1 MDVPPEFM
9 ASISTYYQGYVK
21 GIKLIEG
28 EFVNKG
34 QLLFVLENP
43 EYLQMQQDFLEA
55 KEQLAYLKSEYDRQ
69 KTLANENISAQ
80 KNYLKA
86 KSDYGVTSTRYEA
99 LKKKLSLMGI
109 STASL
114 DNSNLHST
122 IRITA
127 PISGYVSSINV
138 SQGKV
143 LSPNEVA
150 LIITNTEHLHVE
162 IMVFEKD
169 ILKVVKGQKIHYKFS
184 GSSKELGGEV
194 HLVSRAVT
202 QGAGAI
208 SVHGHINNSDELKNM
223 YPKRFKKEISKPT
236 MEVKNLWPDRLL
248 EGVNFN
254 IYAGEILG
262 LAGQLGS
269 GTGDIL
275 AAIAGSTRT
284 RGGELIYKGKTFLP
298 KSPKEAIDSG
308 IAYCS
313 DDRKHDGLFLGRPI
327 SENLSSAALK
337 SISKNGI
344 RLPKSENEMVTENA
358 IKFTIDPSRIPQEA
372 GVLSGGNQQKVALA
386 KWLAI
391 HPDVILVNEPTRGV
405 DVGARAEIYQKL
417 RELADDGAA
426 IVVASTDIQEITNL
440 PDRVITIYRGIQIG
454 EIGLEDMSAATIL
467 EEITNPFNEKGLQGD
482 EDL

>member
-1 MDVPPEFM
+1 MKKSIYSIAIIGLFAACSSSENPTSDENNVSTSSLIEVSNAQFEANQLSLASPQPFTFTSTIKCTGKVDVPPEFM

-28 EFVNKG
+28 EFVTKG

-223 YPKRFKKEISKPT
+223 YPGMFVEAEIITEANNQLGVPESSVIEIEGKFYVLRLKEKNAKSYNFEKKEVNIVDKSNGY
-236 MEVKNLWPDRLL
+236 VHL
-248 EGVNFN
+248 EG
-254 IYAGEILG
+254 I
-262 LAGQLGS
+262 
-269 GTGDIL
+269 
-275 AAIAGSTRT
+275 
-284 RGGELIYKGKTFLP
+284 
-298 KSPKEAIDSG
+298 KEED
-308 IAYCS
+308 
-313 DDRKHDGLFLGRPI
+313 
-327 SENLSSAALK
+327 
-337 SISKNGI
+337 
-344 RLPKSENEMVTENA
+344 
-358 IKFTIDPSRIPQEA
+358 Q
-372 GVLSGGNQQKVALA
+372 VLSK
-386 KWLAI
+386 
-391 HPDVILVNEPTRGV
+391 
-405 DVGARAEIYQKL
+405 GAFDL
-417 RELADDGAA
+417 
-426 IVVASTDIQEITNL
+426 IT
-440 PDRVITIYRGIQIG
+440 
-454 EIGLEDMSAATIL
+454 E
-467 EEITNPFNEKGLQGD
+467 
-482 EDL
+482 